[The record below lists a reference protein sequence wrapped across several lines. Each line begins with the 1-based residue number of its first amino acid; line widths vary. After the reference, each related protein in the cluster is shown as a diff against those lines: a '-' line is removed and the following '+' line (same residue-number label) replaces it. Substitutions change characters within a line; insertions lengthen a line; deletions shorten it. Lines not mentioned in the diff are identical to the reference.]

1 LFLKKEVH
9 ATNCG
14 CFSSFF
20 ITATTARN
28 ILDMRLLFIFC
39 LIAISQL
46 VHAQTEP
53 IADSTDTTRKS
64 VVVHKDPRID
74 LLMNKQAQINEETSR
89 NARRTAKGFRIMII
103 STSNRQDALAAKTTV
118 YTHFPELKAYLWHQT
133 PFYKL
138 KAGNFKDREE
148 AEEYQARLNRY
159 FPNGVYVISDVI
171 ELKPGS
177 GEEML

>member
-1 LFLKKEVH
+1 MELFGLS
-9 ATNCG
+9 G
-14 CFSSFF
+14 
-20 ITATTARN
+20 
-28 ILDMRLLFIFC
+28 
-39 LIAISQL
+39 
-46 VHAQTEP
+46 
-53 IADSTDTTRKS
+53 
-64 VVVHKDPRID
+64 
-74 LLMNKQAQINEETSR
+74 R

>member
-1 LFLKKEVH
+1 MKLVFVFFLIVL
-9 ATNCG
+9 N
-14 CFSSFF
+14 S
-20 ITATTARN
+20 
-28 ILDMRLLFIFC
+28 
-39 LIAISQL
+39 IA
-46 VHAQTEP
+46 HAQTAP
-53 IADSTDTTRKS
+53 VADSTDTTRKS

-74 LLMNKQAQINEETSR
+74 LLMTRQAQINEETSR